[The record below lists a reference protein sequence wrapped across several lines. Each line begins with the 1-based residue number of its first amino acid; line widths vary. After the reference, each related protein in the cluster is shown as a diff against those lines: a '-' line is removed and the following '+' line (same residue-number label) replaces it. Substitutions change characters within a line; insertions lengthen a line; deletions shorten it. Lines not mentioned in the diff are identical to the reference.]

1 MKVTENKK
9 NLKNK
14 VQKSFGPV
22 DNFENYLMPDW
33 WKRIFNSMYLKTDGD
48 VVGDENITKEE
59 VSLLTQILKF
69 DKNAVILDLA
79 CGQGRHTLELA
90 RRGYSNLFGLDRS
103 RYLINRAKK
112 IAGNENLS
120 VNFKEGDARK
130 LPYQADKF
138 DFVLIL
144 GNSFGYFENIEDDT
158 KILKEVFRVLK
169 PNGIF
174 LIDVADGLY
183 LKENFNPRGWEWID
197 KKHFV
202 CRERVLASDNERL
215 ISREVITQIG
225 KGVIVDQFYAER
237 LYTKESLSELLQKA
251 KFKEINFHGPI
262 KPDSQRNQDLGMM
275 EQRLIVTSRVIKEW
289 TSQKVVNEELKNV
302 VVLLGDANFPD
313 KVKPNSTFDKDD
325 ITAIEKLKEAL
336 SKLTG
341 YKFTYLAN
349 HKTLIN
355 DLNKIKDKKC
365 LVLNL
370 CDEGY
375 QNISEKE
382 LHIPALLEIFDLPY
396 SGSSP
401 QCLANC
407 YDKSLIRGIAKEMDI
422 PVAQGFFI
430 NPEDNIYEIKNISF
444 PVIAKPN
451 FADGSFGIT
460 KKNVANNIIELNDAI
475 STIRNEFGYNKPI
488 LVEEFLP
495 GKEITVGIIGNPP
508 DNYCILPLIEE
519 DYSELPPKLPK
530 ICGYE
535 AKWIEDSP
543 YFKKLKSVKADIS
556 DEISQS
562 IITWSLKLSE
572 RLNCNDYCRFDWR
585 MDNDDVPKLLEIN
598 PNPGWC
604 WDGHLAKMSAIAEI
618 NYAEMLQKIITAAEQ
633 RLDSNTLNMTSL

>member
-1 MKVTENKK
+1 MKVKENK
-9 NLKNK
+9 KNK

-22 DNFENYLMPDW
+22 DNFENYLIPDW

-48 VVGDENITKEE
+48 VVEDENITKEE
-59 VSLLTQILKF
+59 VSIFTQILKF
-69 DKNAVILDLA
+69 DKNAIILDLA

-90 RRGYSNLFGLDRS
+90 KRGYTNLYGLDRS
-103 RYLINRAKK
+103 RYLIKRAKR
-112 IAGNENLS
+112 IADRERLS

-130 LPYQADKF
+130 LPYPTDTF

-144 GNSFGYFENIEDDT
+144 GNSFGYFENLEDDT

-169 PNGIF
+169 PNGLF
-174 LIDVADGLY
+174 FIDVADGVY
-183 LKENFNPRGWEWID
+183 LKDNYSPRSWEWID

-215 ISREVITQIG
+215 ISREVITHIE

-237 LYTKESLSELLQKA
+237 LYTKESLSEQLQKA
-251 KFKEINFHGPI
+251 RFEEVNFHGSI
-262 KPDSQRNQDLGMM
+262 KTDSQRNQDLGMM
-275 EQRLIVTSRVIKEW
+275 EQRLIVTSQVIKEW
-289 TSQKVVNEELKNV
+289 TPQKVVNKELKNV

-313 KVKPNSTFDKDD
+313 KIKPNSTFDKDD
-325 ITAIEKLKEAL
+325 LTAIEKLKEAL
-336 SKLTG
+336 NKLTE

-349 HKTLIN
+349 HKTLIT
-355 DLNKIKDKKC
+355 DLNKFKGKQC

-375 QNISEKE
+375 QNLSEKE

-407 YDKSLIRGIAKEMDI
+407 YDKSLIRGIAKEMNI
-422 PVAQGFFI
+422 PVAQGFLI
-430 NPEDNIYEIKNISF
+430 NPEDNIYEINNISF

-460 KKNVANNIIELNDAI
+460 KNNVANNIIELNDAI

-488 LVEEFLP
+488 LVEEFLS

-508 DNYCILPLIEE
+508 ENYYVLPLIEE
-519 DYSELPPKLPK
+519 DYSELPSELPK

-543 YFKKLKSVKADIS
+543 YFNKLKSVKADIS
-556 DEISQS
+556 EEISQS
-562 IITWSLKLSE
+562 IIAWSLKLSE

-585 MDNDDVPKLLEIN
+585 MDIDEVPKLLEIN

-604 WDGHLAKMSAIAEI
+604 WDGHLAKMSAIAGI
-618 NYAEMLQKIITAAEQ
+618 NYSEMLRKIITATEQ
-633 RLDSNTLNMTSL
+633 RLDSNTLNITSL

>member
-1 MKVTENKK
+1 MEVKENKK
-9 NLKNK
+9 NSKNR

-22 DNFENYLMPDW
+22 ENFENYLIPDW

-48 VVGDENITKEE
+48 VVEDENITKQE
-59 VSLLTQILKF
+59 VSMFTQILKF
-69 DKNAVILDLA
+69 DRNATILDLA

-90 RRGYSNLFGLDRS
+90 KRGYTNLFGLDRS
-103 RYLINRAKK
+103 RYLIKRAKK
-112 IAGNENLS
+112 IADKERLS

-130 LPYQADKF
+130 LPYPTDTF

-144 GNSFGYFENIEDDT
+144 GNSFGYFENLEDDT

-169 PNGIF
+169 PNGLF
-174 LIDVADGLY
+174 LIDVADGAY
-183 LKENFNPRGWEWID
+183 LKDNYSPRSWEWID
-197 KKHFV
+197 EKHFV

-215 ISREVITQIG
+215 ISREVITQIE

-237 LYTKESLSELLQKA
+237 LYTKESLTEQLLKA
-251 KFKEINFHGPI
+251 KFKEVIFHGSI
-262 KPDSQRNQDLGMM
+262 KTDSQRNQDLGMM
-275 EQRLIVTSRVIKEW
+275 ERRLIVTSQVMKEW
-289 TSQKVVNEELKNV
+289 TPREVVNKELKNV

-336 SKLTG
+336 NKLTE
-341 YKFTYLAN
+341 YKFTYLDN
-349 HKTLIN
+349 HKTLIT
-355 DLNKIKDKKC
+355 DLNKIKGKKC

-375 QNISEKE
+375 QNLSEKE
-382 LHIPALLEIFDLPY
+382 LHIPALLEIFNLPY
-396 SGSSP
+396 SGSTP

-407 YDKSLIRGIAKEMDI
+407 YDKSLIRGIAKEMNI
-422 PVAQGFFI
+422 PVAHGFLI
-430 NPEDNIYEIKNISF
+430 NPEDNIYEMNNISF
-444 PVIAKPN
+444 PVITKPN

-488 LVEEFLP
+488 LVEEFLS
-495 GKEITVGIIGNPP
+495 GQEITVGIIGNPP
-508 DNYCILPLIEE
+508 ENYSILPVIEE
-519 DYSELPPKLPK
+519 DYSELPSELPK

-543 YFKKLKSVKADIS
+543 YFKKLKSVRADIS
-556 DEISQS
+556 EEISQL
-562 IITWSLKLSE
+562 IIAWSLKLNE

-585 MDNDDVPKLLEIN
+585 LDNDEVPKLLEIN

-618 NYAEMLQKIITAAEQ
+618 NYSEMLQKIITAAEQ
-633 RLDSNTLNMTSL
+633 RLASNT

>member
-1 MKVTENKK
+1 MKVKENK
-9 NLKNK
+9 KNK

-22 DNFENYLMPDW
+22 DNFENYLIPDW

-48 VVGDENITKEE
+48 VVEDENITKEE
-59 VSLLTQILKF
+59 VSIFTQILKF
-69 DKNAVILDLA
+69 DKNAIILDLA

-90 RRGYSNLFGLDRS
+90 KRGYTNLYGLDRS
-103 RYLINRAKK
+103 RYLIKRAKR
-112 IAGNENLS
+112 IADRERLS

-130 LPYQADKF
+130 LPYPTDTF

-144 GNSFGYFENIEDDT
+144 GNSFGYFENLEDDT

-169 PNGIF
+169 PNGLF
-174 LIDVADGLY
+174 FIDVADGVY
-183 LKENFNPRGWEWID
+183 LKDNYSPRSWEWID

-215 ISREVITQIG
+215 ISREVITHIE

-237 LYTKESLSELLQKA
+237 LYTKESLSEQLQKA
-251 KFKEINFHGPI
+251 RFEEVNFHGSI
-262 KPDSQRNQDLGMM
+262 KTDSQRNQDLGMM
-275 EQRLIVTSRVIKEW
+275 EQRLIVTSQVIKEW
-289 TSQKVVNEELKNV
+289 TPQKVVNKELKNV

-313 KVKPNSTFDKDD
+313 KIKPNSTFDKDD
-325 ITAIEKLKEAL
+325 LTAIEKLKEAL
-336 SKLTG
+336 NKLTE

-349 HKTLIN
+349 HKTLIT
-355 DLNKIKDKKC
+355 DLNKFKGKQC

-375 QNISEKE
+375 QNLSEKE

-407 YDKSLIRGIAKEMDI
+407 YDKSLIRGIAKEMNI
-422 PVAQGFFI
+422 PVAQGFLI
-430 NPEDNIYEIKNISF
+430 NPEDNIYEINNISF

-488 LVEEFLP
+488 LVEEFLS

-508 DNYCILPLIEE
+508 ENYYILPLIEE
-519 DYSELPPKLPK
+519 DYSELPSELPK

-543 YFKKLKSVKADIS
+543 YFNKLKSVKADIS
-556 DEISQS
+556 EEISQS
-562 IITWSLKLSE
+562 IIAWSLKLSE

-585 MDNDDVPKLLEIN
+585 MDIDEVPKLLEIN

-604 WDGHLAKMSAIAEI
+604 WDGHLAKMSAIAGI
-618 NYAEMLQKIITAAEQ
+618 NYSEMLRKIITATEQ
-633 RLDSNTLNMTSL
+633 RLDSNTLNITSL

>member
-1 MKVTENKK
+1 MKVKENK
-9 NLKNK
+9 KNK

-22 DNFENYLMPDW
+22 DNFENYLIPDW

-48 VVGDENITKEE
+48 VVEDENITKEE
-59 VSLLTQILKF
+59 VSIFTQILKF
-69 DKNAVILDLA
+69 DKNAIILDLA

-90 RRGYSNLFGLDRS
+90 KRGYTNLYGLDRS
-103 RYLINRAKK
+103 RYLIKRAKR
-112 IAGNENLS
+112 IADRERLS

-130 LPYQADKF
+130 LPYPTDTF

-144 GNSFGYFENIEDDT
+144 GNSFGYFENLEDDT

-169 PNGIF
+169 PNGLF
-174 LIDVADGLY
+174 FIDVADGVY
-183 LKENFNPRGWEWID
+183 LKDNYSPRSWEWID

-215 ISREVITQIG
+215 ISREVITHIE

-237 LYTKESLSELLQKA
+237 LYTKESLSEQLQKA
-251 KFKEINFHGPI
+251 RFEEVNFHGSI
-262 KPDSQRNQDLGMM
+262 KTDSQRNQDLGMM
-275 EQRLIVTSRVIKEW
+275 EQRLIVTSQVIKEW
-289 TSQKVVNEELKNV
+289 TPQKVVNKELKNV

-313 KVKPNSTFDKDD
+313 KIKPNSTFDKDD
-325 ITAIEKLKEAL
+325 LTAIEKLKEAL
-336 SKLTG
+336 NKLTE
-341 YKFTYLAN
+341 YKFIYLAN
-349 HKTLIN
+349 HKTLIS
-355 DLNKIKDKKC
+355 DLNKINGKQC

-375 QNISEKE
+375 QNLSEKE

-407 YDKSLIRGIAKEMDI
+407 YDKSLIRGIAKEMNI
-422 PVAQGFFI
+422 PVAQGFLI
-430 NPEDNIYEIKNISF
+430 NPEDNIYEINNISF

-488 LVEEFLP
+488 LVEEFLS

-508 DNYCILPLIEE
+508 ENYYILPLIEE
-519 DYSELPPKLPK
+519 DYSELPSELPK

-543 YFKKLKSVKADIS
+543 YFNKLKSVKADIS
-556 DEISQS
+556 EEISQS

-585 MDNDDVPKLLEIN
+585 MDIDEVPKLLEIN

-604 WDGHLAKMSAIAEI
+604 WDGHLAKMSAIAGI
-618 NYAEMLQKIITAAEQ
+618 NYSEMLRKIITATEQ
-633 RLDSNTLNMTSL
+633 RLDSNTLNITSL

>member
-1 MKVTENKK
+1 MKVKENK
-9 NLKNK
+9 KNK

-22 DNFENYLMPDW
+22 DNFENYLIPDW

-48 VVGDENITKEE
+48 VVEDENITKEE
-59 VSLLTQILKF
+59 VSIFTQILKF
-69 DKNAVILDLA
+69 DKNAIILDLA

-90 RRGYSNLFGLDRS
+90 KRGYTNLYGLDRS
-103 RYLINRAKK
+103 RYLIKRAKR
-112 IAGNENLS
+112 IADRERLS

-130 LPYQADKF
+130 LPYPTDTF

-144 GNSFGYFENIEDDT
+144 GNSFGYFENLEDDT

-169 PNGIF
+169 PNGLF
-174 LIDVADGLY
+174 FIDVADGVY
-183 LKENFNPRGWEWID
+183 LKDNYSPRSWEWID

-215 ISREVITQIG
+215 ISREVITHIE

-237 LYTKESLSELLQKA
+237 LYTKESLSEQLQKA
-251 KFKEINFHGPI
+251 RFEEVNFHGSI
-262 KPDSQRNQDLGMM
+262 KTDSQRNQDLGMM
-275 EQRLIVTSRVIKEW
+275 EQRLIVTSQVIKEW
-289 TSQKVVNEELKNV
+289 TPQKVVNKELKNV

-313 KVKPNSTFDKDD
+313 KIKPNSTFDKDD
-325 ITAIEKLKEAL
+325 FTAIEKLKEAL
-336 SKLTG
+336 NKLTE
-341 YKFTYLAN
+341 YKFIYLAN
-349 HKTLIN
+349 HKTLIT
-355 DLNKIKDKKC
+355 DLNKFKGKQC

-375 QNISEKE
+375 QNLSEKE

-407 YDKSLIRGIAKEMDI
+407 YDKSLIRGIAKEMNI
-422 PVAQGFFI
+422 PVAQGFLI
-430 NPEDNIYEIKNISF
+430 NPEDNIYEINNISF

-488 LVEEFLP
+488 LVEEFLS

-508 DNYCILPLIEE
+508 ENYYILPLIEE
-519 DYSELPPKLPK
+519 DYSELPSELPK

-543 YFKKLKSVKADIS
+543 YFNKLKSVKADIS
-556 DEISQS
+556 EEISQS
-562 IITWSLKLSE
+562 IIAWSLKLSE

-585 MDNDDVPKLLEIN
+585 MDIDEVPKLLEIN

-604 WDGHLAKMSAIAEI
+604 WDGHLAKMSAIAGI
-618 NYAEMLQKIITAAEQ
+618 NYSEMLRKIITATEQ
-633 RLDSNTLNMTSL
+633 RLDSNTLNITSL

>member
-1 MKVTENKK
+1 
-9 NLKNK
+9 
-14 VQKSFGPV
+14 
-22 DNFENYLMPDW
+22 
-33 WKRIFNSMYLKTDGD
+33 MYLKTDGD

>member
-1 MKVTENKK
+1 MKVKENK
-9 NLKNK
+9 KNK

-22 DNFENYLMPDW
+22 DNFENYLIPDW

-48 VVGDENITKEE
+48 VVEDENITKEE
-59 VSLLTQILKF
+59 VSIFTQILKF
-69 DKNAVILDLA
+69 DKNAIILDLA

-90 RRGYSNLFGLDRS
+90 KRGYTNLYGLDRS
-103 RYLINRAKK
+103 RYLIKRAKR
-112 IAGNENLS
+112 IADRERLS

-130 LPYQADKF
+130 LPYPTDTF

-144 GNSFGYFENIEDDT
+144 GNSFGYFENLEDDT

-169 PNGIF
+169 PNGLF
-174 LIDVADGLY
+174 FIDVADGVY
-183 LKENFNPRGWEWID
+183 LKDNYSPRSWEWID

-215 ISREVITQIG
+215 ISREVITHIE

-237 LYTKESLSELLQKA
+237 LYTKESLSEQLQKA
-251 KFKEINFHGPI
+251 RFEEVNFHGSI
-262 KPDSQRNQDLGMM
+262 KTDSQRNQDLGMM
-275 EQRLIVTSRVIKEW
+275 EQRLIVTSQVIKEW
-289 TSQKVVNEELKNV
+289 TPQKVVNKELKNV

-313 KVKPNSTFDKDD
+313 KIKPNSTFDKDD
-325 ITAIEKLKEAL
+325 LTAIEKLKEAL
-336 SKLTG
+336 NKLTE
-341 YKFTYLAN
+341 YKFIYLAN
-349 HKTLIN
+349 HKTLIS
-355 DLNKIKDKKC
+355 DLNKINGKQC

-375 QNISEKE
+375 QNLSEKE

-407 YDKSLIRGIAKEMDI
+407 YDKSLIRGIAKEMNI
-422 PVAQGFFI
+422 PVAQGFLI
-430 NPEDNIYEIKNISF
+430 NPEDNIYEINNISF

-488 LVEEFLP
+488 LVEEFLS

-508 DNYCILPLIEE
+508 ENYYILPLIEE
-519 DYSELPPKLPK
+519 DYSELPSELPK

-543 YFKKLKSVKADIS
+543 YFNKLKSVKADIS
-556 DEISQS
+556 EEISQS
-562 IITWSLKLSE
+562 IIAWSLKLSE

-585 MDNDDVPKLLEIN
+585 MDIDEVPKLLEIN

-604 WDGHLAKMSAIAEI
+604 WDGHLAKMSAIAGI
-618 NYAEMLQKIITAAEQ
+618 NYSEMLRKIITATEQ
-633 RLDSNTLNMTSL
+633 RLDSNTLNITSL

>member
-1 MKVTENKK
+1 
-9 NLKNK
+9 
-14 VQKSFGPV
+14 
-22 DNFENYLMPDW
+22 
-33 WKRIFNSMYLKTDGD
+33 
-48 VVGDENITKEE
+48 
-59 VSLLTQILKF
+59 
-69 DKNAVILDLA
+69 
-79 CGQGRHTLELA
+79 
-90 RRGYSNLFGLDRS
+90 
-103 RYLINRAKK
+103 
-112 IAGNENLS
+112 
-120 VNFKEGDARK
+120 
-130 LPYQADKF
+130 
-138 DFVLIL
+138 
-144 GNSFGYFENIEDDT
+144 
-158 KILKEVFRVLK
+158 
-169 PNGIF
+169 
-174 LIDVADGLY
+174 
-183 LKENFNPRGWEWID
+183 
-197 KKHFV
+197 
-202 CRERVLASDNERL
+202 
-215 ISREVITQIG
+215 
-225 KGVIVDQFYAER
+225 
-237 LYTKESLSELLQKA
+237 
-251 KFKEINFHGPI
+251 
-262 KPDSQRNQDLGMM
+262 
-275 EQRLIVTSRVIKEW
+275 
-289 TSQKVVNEELKNV
+289 
-302 VVLLGDANFPD
+302 
-313 KVKPNSTFDKDD
+313 
-325 ITAIEKLKEAL
+325 
-336 SKLTG
+336 
-341 YKFTYLAN
+341 
-349 HKTLIN
+349 
-355 DLNKIKDKKC
+355 
-365 LVLNL
+365 
-370 CDEGY
+370 
-375 QNISEKE
+375 
-382 LHIPALLEIFDLPY
+382 
-396 SGSSP
+396 
-401 QCLANC
+401 
-407 YDKSLIRGIAKEMDI
+407 MDI

>member
-1 MKVTENKK
+1 MKVKENK
-9 NLKNK
+9 KNK

-22 DNFENYLMPDW
+22 DNFENYLIPDW

-48 VVGDENITKEE
+48 VVEDENITKEE
-59 VSLLTQILKF
+59 VSIFTQILKF
-69 DKNAVILDLA
+69 DKNAIILDLA

-90 RRGYSNLFGLDRS
+90 KRGYTNLYGLDRS
-103 RYLINRAKK
+103 RYLIKRAKR
-112 IAGNENLS
+112 IADRERLS

-130 LPYQADKF
+130 LPYPTDTF

-144 GNSFGYFENIEDDT
+144 GNSFGYFENLEDDT

-169 PNGIF
+169 PNGLF
-174 LIDVADGLY
+174 FIDVADGVY
-183 LKENFNPRGWEWID
+183 LKDNYSPRSWEWID

-215 ISREVITQIG
+215 ISREVITHIE

-237 LYTKESLSELLQKA
+237 LYTKESLSEQLQKA
-251 KFKEINFHGPI
+251 RFEEVNFHGSI
-262 KPDSQRNQDLGMM
+262 KTDSQRNQDLGMM
-275 EQRLIVTSRVIKEW
+275 EQRLIVTSQVIKEW
-289 TSQKVVNEELKNV
+289 TPQKVVNKELKNV

-313 KVKPNSTFDKDD
+313 KIKPNSTFDKDD
-325 ITAIEKLKEAL
+325 LTAIEKLKEAL
-336 SKLTG
+336 NKLTE
-341 YKFTYLAN
+341 YKFIYLAN
-349 HKTLIN
+349 HKTLIS
-355 DLNKIKDKKC
+355 DLNKINGKQC

-375 QNISEKE
+375 QNLSEKE

-407 YDKSLIRGIAKEMDI
+407 YDKSLIRGIAKEMNI
-422 PVAQGFFI
+422 PVAQGFLI
-430 NPEDNIYEIKNISF
+430 NPEDNIYEINNISF

-460 KKNVANNIIELNDAI
+460 KNNVANNIIELNDAI

-488 LVEEFLP
+488 LVEEFLS

-508 DNYCILPLIEE
+508 ENYYVLPLIEE
-519 DYSELPPKLPK
+519 DYSELPSELPK

-543 YFKKLKSVKADIS
+543 YFNKLKSVKADIS
-556 DEISQS
+556 EEISQS
-562 IITWSLKLSE
+562 IIAWSLKLSE

-585 MDNDDVPKLLEIN
+585 MDIDEVPKLLEIN

-604 WDGHLAKMSAIAEI
+604 WDGHLAKMSAIAGI
-618 NYAEMLQKIITAAEQ
+618 NYSEMLRKIITATEQ
-633 RLDSNTLNMTSL
+633 RLDSNTLNITSL

>member
-1 MKVTENKK
+1 
-9 NLKNK
+9 
-14 VQKSFGPV
+14 
-22 DNFENYLMPDW
+22 MPDW